1 MKFKQYRLIL
11 IVSNLNQKPCS
22 ICFVAWYTYL
32 LSHSVGVHLQCKRM
46 EHTAKQDEPWF
57 NGKTVLYVCILLLM
71 FFVATTEKEWDER
84 EKSIIIINTKIIN
97 LRYFLTFNL

>member
-22 ICFVAWYTYL
+22 IYL

-46 EHTAKQDEPWF
+46 EHTAKQDEP
-57 NGKTVLYVCILLLM
+57 
-71 FFVATTEKEWDER
+71 
-84 EKSIIIINTKIIN
+84 
-97 LRYFLTFNL
+97 